1 MHYCGGWNCDTTNEA
16 ARPHNGQGDP
26 RVTTQKRRPPDMPLA
41 GKVKPMNEAAE
52 PAADATLGREIQA
65 KIGLQLRTLYND
77 IVSEGVPDR
86 FTDLLNQL
94 DKTNNDEGSKA

>member
-1 MHYCGGWNCDTTNEA
+1 MTT
-16 ARPHNGQGDP
+16 RK
-26 RVTTQKRRPPDMPLA
+26 TRPPEVPLHQRVA
-41 GKVKPMNEAAE
+41 TGKVESTDDTVD

-86 FTDLLNQL
+86 FVSLLGQL
-94 DKTNNDEGSKA
+94 EKKSDNKGE

>member
-1 MHYCGGWNCDTTNEA
+1 MD
-16 ARPHNGQGDP
+16 
-26 RVTTQKRRPPDMPLA
+26 
-41 GKVKPMNEAAE
+41 EAAE

-86 FTDLLNQL
+86 FVNLLDQL
-94 DKTNNDEGSKA
+94 AKKNDKDSH

>member
-1 MHYCGGWNCDTTNEA
+1 
-16 ARPHNGQGDP
+16 
-26 RVTTQKRRPPDMPLA
+26 MPLA
-41 GKVKPMNEAAE
+41 GKVKPMNEASE

-86 FTDLLNQL
+86 FADLLNQL
-94 DKTNNDEGSKA
+94 DKTRDDKGSKA